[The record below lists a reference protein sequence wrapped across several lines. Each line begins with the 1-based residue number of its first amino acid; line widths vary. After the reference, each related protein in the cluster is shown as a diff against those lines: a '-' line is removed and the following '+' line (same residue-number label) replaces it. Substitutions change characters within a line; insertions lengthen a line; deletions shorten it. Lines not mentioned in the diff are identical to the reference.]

1 MSAVPTQVPI
11 VLFDYTFYSPTTRGR
26 KRKASASSFE
36 NTNYTNGIEDE
47 KGSSIQ
53 GSLVCKYRS
62 AFKTNE
68 LTY

>member
-1 MSAVPTQVPI
+1 MACLITPSTHLPPEA
-11 VLFDYTFYSPTTRGR
+11 SE
-26 KRKASASSFE
+26 RKASASSFE
-36 NTNYTNGIEDE
+36 NTNYTNGVEDA
-47 KGSSIQ
+47 KGSSIR